1 MRTLLVWMAL
11 AAGWTL
17 PSVAVAQDVPPMR
30 VGLLGGVNFS
40 TLRGDDDEGL
50 KTRTGLL
57 AGATFVKPFRSG
69 LGLEINALYSMKG
82 AKADEDGSSLVTKVD
97 YLEVPVMLRYDTK
110 STGSVTPHV
119 GAGVSLAYQTRCK
132 VTESSGSMS
141 VSVNCSK
148 LEDEQDITF
157 RKFDIGIVAG
167 AGVDVNAGST
177 TYTIG
182 ARYTFGLTDLT
193 DQANLRNRAL
203 QLFAG
208 VAIPFNR

>member
-1 MRTLLVWMAL
+1 MRNLLVSMVLTAGL
-11 AAGWTL
+11 AL
-17 PSVAVAQDVPPMR
+17 PSVAVAQDVPPIR

-57 AGATFVKPFRSG
+57 AGATVVKPFRNG
-69 LGLEINALYSMKG
+69 LGLEIDALYSMKG
-82 AKADEDGSSLVTKVD
+82 AKADEDGSSFVTKVD
-97 YLEVPVMLRYDTK
+97 YLEVPVMLRYDAS
-110 STGSVTPHV
+110 STGTVTPHF
-119 GAGVSLAYQTRCK
+119 GAGVSLAYQVRCK
-132 VTESSGSMS
+132 VEESSGSMS
-141 VSVNCSK
+141 VSANCSE

-157 RKFDIGIVAG
+157 KKFDVGIVAG
-167 AGVDVNAGST
+167 AGVDFKSGST

-208 VAIPFNR
+208 VAIPLTR